1 MCQCIDTL
9 EWGLANDL
17 IFLATSMMLFV
28 MTEQPT
34 PQWLYPRPDLPPVLA
49 PEEADVTVNLW
60 LLPKFSM
67 LTLYCLLEPLRV
79 ANRFGRSLFAW
90 RLLSSDGEP
99 VVASNGV
106 TVDVDA
112 ALAQSPIYD
121 NLFVVASYEAEL
133 TVAPAQWAALRQVAA
148 HGGLLGALETGAF
161 ILARAGLLAGY
172 ETALHWES
180 VPAFIEEFPDLTV
193 SEAAYRFDRQRLTG
207 GGGASSLDLM
217 MAFIE
222 REHGSNLVEALSRQ
236 LVHSRRHLDERTG
249 DGSGDGSGD
258 GFGDGFGDS
267 SGASSGAGSEASL
280 ETTSR
285 DDDAPTGPGKSR
297 SGFDYRPRN
306 VRRAESIMQA
316 NLAQP
321 LTIPEICRRIGQS
334 QRQLNRLFRLYCGET
349 AKGRYLSMR
358 LDRAHQILADSRSSV
373 TQAALAAGF
382 GQPAH
387 FSRVYRSRFGESPRV
402 TAQRGR

>member
-1 MCQCIDTL
+1 M
-9 EWGLANDL
+9 
-17 IFLATSMMLFV
+17 IFA
-28 MTEQPT
+28 MTDSTT
-34 PQWLYPRPDLPPVLA
+34 PEWLYPRPDLPPVLS
-49 PEEADVTVNLW
+49 PEEADITVNLW

-90 RLLSSDGEP
+90 RLFSNDGAP
-99 VVASNGV
+99 VTASNGV

-112 ALAQSPIYD
+112 ALAQSPIFD
-121 NLFVVASYEAEL
+121 NLFVVASYEAEM
-133 TVAPAQWAALRQVAA
+133 TVAPSQWAVLRQVAA

-161 ILARAGLLAGY
+161 ILARAGLLSGY
-172 ETALHWES
+172 EIALHWES
-180 VPAFIEEFPDLTV
+180 VPAFVEEFPELTV
-193 SEAAYRFDRQRLTG
+193 SDGSYRFDRQRLTG

-222 REHGSNLVEALSRQ
+222 REHGANLVTALSRQ
-236 LVHSRRHLDERTG
+236 LVHSRLESHDPVHARNQAQAQANTEAG
-249 DGSGDGSGD
+249 AASGNDGGLAAQGRATDSG
-258 GFGDGFGDS
+258 
-267 SGASSGAGSEASL
+267 
-280 ETTSR
+280 
-285 DDDAPTGPGKSR
+285 
-297 SGFDYRPRN
+297 DYRPRS

-321 LTIPEICRRIGQS
+321 LTIPEICRRVGQS
-334 QRQLNRLFRLYCGET
+334 QRQLNRLFRYYCGET

-387 FSRVYRSRFGESPRV
+387 FSRVYLARFGESPRV
-402 TAQRGR
+402 TAQRGRRLEIKSGDKAW